1 MGFFFKHL
9 SFFSTLL
16 KYNWHTTLCKF
27 KMYKILIWYTYVL
40 KNDTTTVLAN
50 TSMPS
55 HNYSFFVVMKTFKM
69 YPHSSFQ
76 VYNTLLFAIITMLY
90 IRSLE
95 LICLITVSLY
105 PLTSIFP
112 FPHPLASGNTQVLL
126 KIINIT
132 PGGKAMNWRHMGII
146 SSWSLDSAHHVWFGN
161 EFILVD
167 FAG

>member
-1 MGFFFKHL
+1 
-9 SFFSTLL
+9 
-16 KYNWHTTLCKF
+16 
-27 KMYKILIWYTYVL
+27 
-40 KNDTTTVLAN
+40 
-50 TSMPS
+50 
-55 HNYSFFVVMKTFKM
+55 MKTFKM

-146 SSWSLDSAHHVWFGN
+146 SS
-161 EFILVD
+161 
-167 FAG
+167 